1 MDRDEELKQWLKLP
15 DDNLRTAKY
24 IAENMHPVPS
34 EIVCNLCQ
42 QAAEKYLKYFLFLN
56 NVESFK
62 THDLP
67 VLLEKCINIS
77 GDFIQLIKKC
87 GFLTQYAVLP
97 RYPNDLQITES
108 DVVTAVKFANDIRI
122 FVMDKSKL

>member
-1 MDRDEELKQWLKLP
+1 MDREEELKQWLKLP

-56 NVESFK
+56 NAEPSK

-67 VLLEKCINIS
+67 ILLEKCVNIS
-77 GDFIQLIKKC
+77 GDFMQLVKKC

-97 RYPNDLQITES
+97 RYPNDLQITEN
-108 DVVTAVKFANDIRI
+108 DVATAVKFADDVRT
-122 FVMDKSKL
+122 FVMDKSEV

>member
-1 MDRDEELKQWLKLP
+1 MDREEELKQWLKLP

-42 QAAEKYLKYFLFLN
+42 QSAEKYLKYFLFIN
-56 NVESFK
+56 NAELSK

-67 VLLEKCINIS
+67 ILLEKCINIS
-77 GDFIQLIKKC
+77 GDFIQLVKKC

-97 RYPNDLQITES
+97 RYPNDLQITEN
-108 DVVTAVKFANDIRI
+108 DVMTAVKFADDIRA
-122 FVMDKSKL
+122 FVMDKSEV

>member
-56 NVESFK
+56 NAEPSK

-67 VLLEKCINIS
+67 ILLEKCVNIS
-77 GDFIQLIKKC
+77 DDFMQLVKKC

-97 RYPNDLQITES
+97 RYPNDLQITEN
-108 DVVTAVKFANDIRI
+108 DVATAVKFADDVRT
-122 FVMDKSKL
+122 FVMGKSDA

>member
-87 GFLTQYAVLP
+87 GFLTQYAILP

-122 FVMDKSKL
+122 FVMDKSIL

>member
-1 MDRDEELKQWLKLP
+1 MDRNEELKQWLRLP

-24 IAENMHPVPS
+24 IAKNMHPVPN

-42 QAAEKYLKYFLFLN
+42 QAAEKYLKYFLFLK
-56 NVESFK
+56 NVAVFK

-67 VLLEKCINIS
+67 VLLGKCINIS
-77 GDFIQLIKKC
+77 GDFTQLVKKC

-97 RYPNDLQITES
+97 KYPNDLQITDS
-108 DVVTAVKFANDIRI
+108 DVATAIKFANAIKL
-122 FVMDKSKL
+122 FVLDKSK